1 MAVERLT
8 YTIPEAAQAI
18 GIGKSILYRL
28 INDGELRTIRLGKR
42 VLIPRA
48 SILELLGMSA
58 VASTAEEAPRF
69 RDAGERT
76 YVVTIRPALSPGKD
90 RPISRYP

>member
-18 GIGKSILYRL
+18 GIGKSMLYGL

-42 VLIPRA
+42 VLIPRD
-48 SILELLGMSA
+48 SILELLGMA
-58 VASTAEEAPRF
+58 AAASTAEETPRS

-76 YVVTIRPALSPGKD
+76 YMVTIRPAPSPVKD